1 MSEKKH
7 IDRLFQEKFKDF
19 EVAPPDELWGKIEA
33 ELQPEKKKRRVIP
46 IWFRMGG
53 VAAALIIG
61 MLLTLPLFTG
71 GDNDGNGIDTNTN
84 KVVLD
89 GAKQNKQDKNGNSIV
104 PATDA
109 ENAVVTTSDATD
121 NTTLNQNGQNGFGSQ
136 NNTPA
141 RQQGGNVSNT
151 TNNNNS
157 LINTDSPVI
166 TNRNNSRNNAVAYDN
181 NTANKAGNKTNQT
194 LNTDKSGNI
203 TNRNAVI
210 TENGMPATQQ
220 EVNRGVAQQNNN
232 SRTSGSGNDNGGVSP
247 SNQERN
253 NSNLTNTN
261 GIINNGNDTGVA
273 ANNETKN
280 QQNTNGA
287 VSGNDTNGNIVG
299 RENNLINTQ
308 QGEDLLNN
316 QINAQNSEL
325 ADATDETD
333 TTAVAAETENELDK
347 ILREQQE
354 GKDEDE
360 AIADAVKNYKWNI
373 KPQVAPLFYNSMSQ
387 GSPIDAQ
394 FASNSK
400 NYDADMSYGVGIDY
414 AITDRLSVRSG
425 INTVNLSYATN
436 DVAYYASMDG
446 GTNNI
451 ASAGRAANIV
461 VQSQNIAPN
470 NGDVQGVIASGPGA
484 GTSITFASNIFSNQS
499 FEGQMVQKMGYIEV
513 PLEMSYKLLKS
524 KFGINLIGGFSTL
537 FLNDNNVSVISN
549 QGYST
554 EVGEASNVNSVNF
567 STNLGVGFKYNFWNS
582 FEASFEP
589 TFKYQVNTF
598 SGSSGNFKPY
608 FIGLYSGI
616 SFKF

>member
-71 GDNDGNGIDTNTN
+71 GDKDGNGIDTNTN

-89 GAKQNKQDKNGNSIV
+89 GAKQNKQDNNNNSIV

-136 NNTPA
+136 NNTA
-141 RQQGGNVSNT
+141 TGQQRGSDLNPTNSN
-151 TNNNNS
+151 NI
-157 LINTDSPVI
+157 LINTDNPVI
-166 TNRNNSRNNAVAYDN
+166 TNRSNSRNNAVAYDD
-181 NTANKAGNKTNQT
+181 NTANKAGNNTNQT

-203 TNRNAVI
+203 TNRNAII

-220 EVNRGVAQQNNN
+220 GANRTVAQQNNN
-232 SRTSGSGNDNGGVSP
+232 SRTSGSGNDIGGVSP
-247 SNQERN
+247 SNHERN
-253 NSNLTNTN
+253 NGNLTDTN
-261 GIINNGNDTGVA
+261 GIINSGNDTEVA
-273 ANNETKN
+273 ANNETQN
-280 QQNTNGA
+280 QQNTSGI
-287 VSGNDTNGNIVG
+287 VSGSDTNGNTVG

-373 KPQVAPLFYNSMSQ
+373 KPQVAPLFYNSISQ

-451 ASAGRAANIV
+451 AAAGRAANIV
-461 VQSQNIAPN
+461 VQSQNVAPN

>member
-46 IWFRMGG
+46 IWFRLGG

-71 GDNDGNGIDTNTN
+71 GDKDGNGIDTNTN

-89 GAKQNKQDKNGNSIV
+89 GAKQNKQDKNGNSIM

-109 ENAVVTTSDATD
+109 ENAVVTSSDDAPD
-121 NTTLNQNGQNGFGSQ
+121 NTTVNQSGQNGFNSQ
-136 NNTPA
+136 NDTA
-141 RQQGGNVSNT
+141 AEQQGGNVSNT

-157 LINTDSPVI
+157 H
-166 TNRNNSRNNAVAYDN
+166 NNAVAYDN
-181 NTANKAGNKTNQT
+181 NTVNRAGNKTDSEA
-194 LNTDKSGNI
+194 NTNNVGN
-203 TNRNAVI
+203 TTKRNTVI
-210 TENGMPATQQ
+210 VENGMPVQQ
-220 EVNRGVAQQNNN
+220 EANRAVAQQDN
-232 SRTSGSGNDNGGVSP
+232 SSGAGNIEGISP

-253 NSNLTNTN
+253 NSNQAITS
-261 GIINNGNDTGVA
+261 GIITKDNDTGVA
-273 ANNETKN
+273 ANNQE
-280 QQNTNGA
+280 QNKQRAKGA
-287 VSGNDTNGNIVG
+287 VSGNDANGNTIG
-299 RENNLINTQ
+299 EENNLINTQ

-333 TTAVAAETENELDK
+333 TTAVAAEMENELDK

-360 AIADAVKNYKWNI
+360 AIADAVKNYKWNV

-446 GTNNI
+446 STNNI

>member
-46 IWFRMGG
+46 IWVRLGG
-53 VAAALIIG
+53 IAAALIIG

-71 GDNDGNGIDTNTN
+71 GDKDGIDTNTN

-89 GAKQNKQDKNGNSIV
+89 GAKQNKQDNNNNSIV

-109 ENAVVTTSDATD
+109 ENAVVTSSDDAPD
-121 NTTLNQNGQNGFGSQ
+121 NTTVNQSGQNGFGSQ
-136 NNTPA
+136 SNSA
-141 RQQGGNVSNT
+141 AEQEGGNNSNNANT
-151 TNNNNS
+151 NNS
-157 LINTDSPVI
+157 LINTDNTVI
-166 TNRNNSRNNAVAYDN
+166 TNRNNSRNNTVAYDN
-181 NTANKAGNKTNQT
+181 NTANKAGNKTNST
-194 LNTDKSGNI
+194 SNADNVGNAN
-203 TNRNAVI
+203 NRNAII

-220 EVNRGVAQQNNN
+220 EANRAVAQQNNN
-232 SRTSGSGNDNGGVSP
+232 SRISGSGNDNGGVSP

-253 NSNLTNTN
+253 NSNLTDTN
-261 GIINNGNDTGVA
+261 GIINSGNDTGVA
-273 ANNETKN
+273 ANDETQN
-280 QQNTNGA
+280 QQNANGA
-287 VSGNDTNGNIVG
+287 VSGNDTNANTIG

-347 ILREQQE
+347 LLREQQE

-436 DVAYYASMDG
+436 DVAYYASMNG

-451 ASAGRAANIV
+451 AAAGRAANIV
-461 VQSQNIAPN
+461 VQSQNVAPN

>member
-71 GDNDGNGIDTNTN
+71 GDKDGDGIDTNTN

-89 GAKQNKQDKNGNSIV
+89 GAKQNKQDNNNNSIV

-121 NTTLNQNGQNGFGSQ
+121 DTTLNQNGQNGFGSH
-136 NNTPA
+136 NNTA
-141 RQQGGNVSNT
+141 TEQQGGNVSNT

-157 LINTDSPVI
+157 FINTDSPVI
-166 TNRNNSRNNAVAYDN
+166 TNRNNSSNNAVAYDN
-181 NTANKAGNKTNQT
+181 NTANKAGNNTNQT
-194 LNTDKSGNI
+194 SNTDKPGSI

-220 EVNRGVAQQNNN
+220 DANRAVAQQNNN
-232 SRTSGSGNDNGGVSP
+232 SRTSGLGNDSGGVSP
-247 SNQERN
+247 LNQERN
-253 NSNLTNTN
+253 NNDLIDTNR
-261 GIINNGNDTGVA
+261 ISNNGNDAGVA
-273 ANNETKN
+273 VNSQEQN

-287 VSGNDTNGNIVG
+287 VSGNDTNGNTVG
-299 RENNLINTQ
+299 EENNLINIQ
-308 QGEDLLNN
+308 EGENLLSNP
-316 QINAQNSEL
+316 IDAQNSEL
-325 ADATDETD
+325 ADATAETD
-333 TTAVAAETENELDK
+333 TTAVDTEAENELEELFRK
-347 ILREQQE
+347 MQE
-354 GKDEDE
+354 EKDEDE
-360 AIADAVKNYKWNI
+360 AVADAVKNYKWNI

-425 INTVNLSYATN
+425 INTVNLSYSTN
-436 DVAYYASMDG
+436 DIAYYASIDG
-446 GTNNI
+446 GTNNVV
-451 ASAGRAANIV
+451 AAGRAANIV
-461 VQSQNIAPN
+461 VQTQGPN
-470 NGDVQGVIASGPGA
+470 NGDVQGVITNGPGA
-484 GTSITFASNIFSNQS
+484 GTAVTFASNIFSNQS

-537 FLNDNNVSVISN
+537 FLNDNNVSVVSN

-554 EVGEASNVNSVNF
+554 EVGEASNVNNVNF

>member
-46 IWFRMGG
+46 IWFRLGG

-71 GDNDGNGIDTNTN
+71 GDKEGNGIDTNTN

-89 GAKQNKQDKNGNSIV
+89 GAKQNKQDKNGNSIM

-109 ENAVVTTSDATD
+109 ENAVVTTSDAPD
-121 NTTLNQNGQNGFGSQ
+121 NTTVNQNGQNGFGSQ
-136 NNTPA
+136 NDTA
-141 RQQGGNVSNT
+141 AEQQGGNVSNT

-181 NTANKAGNKTNQT
+181 NTVNKTGNKTDSEA
-194 LNTDKSGNI
+194 NTNNVGN
-203 TNRNAVI
+203 TTKRNTVI
-210 TENGMPATQQ
+210 VENGMPATQQ
-220 EVNRGVAQQNNN
+220 DANRAVAQQDN
-232 SRTSGSGNDNGGVSP
+232 SSGAGNKEDISP

-253 NSNLTNTN
+253 NSNQAITS
-261 GIINNGNDTGVA
+261 GIITKGIDTGVA
-273 ANNETKN
+273 VNDQEQN
-280 QQNTNGA
+280 QQRANGA
-287 VSGNDTNGNIVG
+287 VSGNDANGNTVDQ
-299 RENNLINTQ
+299 ENNLINAQ
-308 QGEDLLNN
+308 QGEDLLND

-325 ADATDETD
+325 ANATDETD
-333 TTAVAAETENELDK
+333 TTTVAAETENELDK

-360 AIADAVKNYKWNI
+360 AIADAVKNYKWNV
-373 KPQVAPLFYNSMSQ
+373 KPQVAPLFYSSMSQ

-451 ASAGRAANIV
+451 IAAGRAANIV
-461 VQSQNIAPN
+461 VQSQNVVPN
-470 NGDVQGVIASGPGA
+470 NGDVQGVIASGPGG
-484 GTSITFASNIFSNQS
+484 GTAITFASNIFSNQS

>member
-71 GDNDGNGIDTNTN
+71 GDKDGDGIDTNTN

-89 GAKQNKQDKNGNSIV
+89 GAKQNKQDNNNNSIV
-104 PATDA
+104 PATDV
-109 ENAVVTTSDATD
+109 ENAVVTTNDATD
-121 NTTLNQNGQNGFGSQ
+121 DTTLNQNVQNGFGSQ
-136 NNTPA
+136 NNTA
-141 RQQGGNVSNT
+141 AGQQGGNVSNT

-166 TNRNNSRNNAVAYDN
+166 TNRNNSSNNAVAYDN
-181 NTANKAGNKTNQT
+181 NTANKAGNNTNQT
-194 LNTDKSGNI
+194 SNTDKSGNI
-203 TNRNAVI
+203 TKRNAVI

-232 SRTSGSGNDNGGVSP
+232 SRTSGLGNDNGGVSP
-247 SNQERN
+247 LNQERN
-253 NSNLTNTN
+253 NNDLIDTNR
-261 GIINNGNDTGVA
+261 ISNNGNDAGVA
-273 ANNETKN
+273 VNSQEQN

-287 VSGNDTNGNIVG
+287 VSGNDTNGNTVG
-299 RENNLINTQ
+299 EENNLINTQ
-308 QGEDLLNN
+308 EGENLLSNP
-316 QINAQNSEL
+316 IDAQNSEL
-325 ADATDETD
+325 ADATAETD
-333 TTAVAAETENELDK
+333 TTAVDTEAENELEELFRK
-347 ILREQQE
+347 MQE
-354 GKDEDE
+354 EKDEDE
-360 AIADAVKNYKWNI
+360 AVADAVKNYKWNI

-400 NYDADMSYGVGIDY
+400 NYDADMSYGVGVDY

-425 INTVNLSYATN
+425 INTVNLSYSTN
-436 DVAYYASMDG
+436 DIAYYASIDG
-446 GTNNI
+446 GTNNVV
-451 ASAGRAANIV
+451 AAGRAANIV
-461 VQSQNIAPN
+461 VQTQGPN
-470 NGDVQGVIASGPGA
+470 NGDVQGVITNGPGA
-484 GTSITFASNIFSNQS
+484 GTAVTFASNIFSNQS

-537 FLNDNNVSVISN
+537 FLNDNNVSVVSN

-554 EVGEASNVNSVNF
+554 EVGEASNVNNVNF